1 LAYHF
6 QGTSGGVA
14 WNKEETRKTMYD
26 VIVTGAGPAGAGA
39 AHVLALG
46 GARVL
51 LLEAARIPRYKP
63 CGGGIT
69 ARARAASPLIAQYPM
84 ETSASAMLIPGGKE
98 EVRCPLPAPV
108 GMVMRAQFD
117 AHLVERAVAA
127 GAELRDGTAL
137 AAVEEVSPGQ
147 LRVRAGS
154 DAVMAQYV
162 IGADGANGITA
173 RRAGFPPLTGVAAA
187 IEVEMA
193 VPDLAQERY
202 REAVLLDLLCIKDGY
217 GWIFGKADHL
227 SVGLGVFHGNSKP
240 DLRAALARFLTAH
253 ADLRGGKVLL
263 QRGHRIPLA
272 GGRHTRRRGR
282 VLLAGDAAA
291 LADPLTAEGI
301 SYALASGR
309 HAGATVLTALKAG
322 PAALAGY
329 DRYLTKELCG
339 DLHYARLVAALSYRF
354 PDLVVRLAGE
364 SQTLRAANTAAVAG
378 TADYRSLVARMAA
391 KTPKLVHALLARGGS
406 GPLYQG

>member
-1 LAYHF
+1 
-6 QGTSGGVA
+6 
-14 WNKEETRKTMYD
+14 MYD
-26 VIVTGAGPAGAGA
+26 VIVAGGGPAGASA

-46 GARVL
+46 GARLL
-51 LLEAARIPRYKP
+51 LLEKARIPRYKP

-69 ARARAASPLIAQYPM
+69 ARARAASPLVASFPV
-84 ETSASAMLIPGGKE
+84 ETSASALLVPGGKQ

-108 GMVMRAQFD
+108 GMVMRDRFD
-117 AHLVERAVAA
+117 AHLVARAVAA
-127 GAELRDGTAL
+127 GAELWDGAALTAI
-137 AAVEEVSPGQ
+137 EETAGR
-147 LRVRAGS
+147 LRVRAGA
-154 DAVMAQYV
+154 DTVTARYV

-173 RRAGFPPLTGVAAA
+173 RLAGFPPPTGVAAA

-193 VPDLAQERY
+193 VPDRAQERY
-202 REAVLLDLLCIKDGY
+202 QEAVLLDLLCIKDGY
-217 GWIFGKADHL
+217 GWIFGKAEHL
-227 SVGLGVFHGNSKP
+227 SVGLGVFHGNSKQ
-240 DLRAALARFLTAH
+240 DLRAALARFLTVH
-253 ADLRGGKVLL
+253 VDLRGGTVLL

-272 GGRHTRRRGR
+272 GGRGARLRGR

-309 HAGATVLTALKAG
+309 HAAAAVLTALRTG
-322 PAALAGY
+322 PDALAGY
-329 DRYLTKELCG
+329 DRYLTRELCG

-378 TADYRSLVARMAA
+378 TADYRSLVLRMAA
-391 KTPKLVHALLARGGS
+391 KTPKLVHALLARGGLLAPS
-406 GPLYQG
+406 IKTQL